1 VDERDLAGEKRR
13 ALECH
18 VSQQHPQGPFASMAE
33 QILEAALG
41 WEHLCAGP
49 WRELSKPDVGGL
61 LAGD

>member
-41 WEHLCAGP
+41 WEHYVLIRGANG
-49 WRELSKPDVGGL
+49 LSGTVGGL